1 MQTCQIEISKLY
13 GLDGTATLSGF
24 TFGTF
29 RDDEVVEKRPAI
41 IVVPGGG
48 YAMVSKREGE
58 PIAAYFMGKGYNA
71 FALTYSVRPQAY
83 YPAQLLQLC
92 ASVDYIRKHA
102 DELHVDTDRI
112 YMVGFSA
119 GGHLVGNFATDYM
132 NVNEKFCKNWD
143 LAATAVG
150 LCYPVIS
157 AEYKHVDSYKN
168 LLADRTDEEKATLLT
183 SLALDRN
190 VTAATLPSF
199 VWTTAED
206 SLVPPINSLR
216 YVEACLACGVK
227 CALHMFSSGWHG
239 LATCDSLTNN
249 VQPFMQRL
257 HNWLPLCEAFFA
269 SIVK

>member
-13 GLDGTATLSGF
+13 GLDGTATLDAF

-29 RDDEVVEKRPAI
+29 RDDDVMDKRPAI
-41 IVVPGGG
+41 VVVPGGG

-71 FALTYSVRPQAY
+71 FVLTYSVRPQAY

-102 DELHVDTDRI
+102 NELHVDLDRI
-112 YMVGFSA
+112 YVVGFSA

-132 NVNEKFCKNWD
+132 NVNEKFGKNWD
-143 LAATAVG
+143 LAATAAG

-157 AEYKHVDSYKN
+157 AEYSVGSFLN
-168 LLADRTDEEKATLLT
+168 LLADRTEAEKETLAE
-183 SLALDRN
+183 SIALDKN
-190 VTAATLPSF
+190 VTAGTLPSF

-206 SLVPPINSLR
+206 KVVSPINSIR
-216 YVEACLACGVK
+216 YIEACLACGVK
-227 CALHMFSSGWHG
+227 CELHMFSSGWHG
-239 LATCDSLTNN
+239 LSTCDELTNDF
-249 VQPFMQRL
+249 QPFMTRL
-257 HNWLPLCEAFFA
+257 QNWLPLCETFFS